1 MAPESF
7 ATTRSESAV
16 QKTPLE
22 TLQTTSFGY
31 IVARCLHA
39 VADFGV
45 ADALDESPQSPEEL
59 ATAVGVD
66 PGALG
71 RILRLLSAHGV
82 FEHQAG
88 RYQHSPASRLLRTDH
103 PQSQRA
109 FLRMNGLPIFWTCY
123 ADLHHSL
130 RTGLPVAP
138 KVVPEGFW
146 KYFGEN
152 PEEARLFD
160 EAMTAKAQAQIS
172 NIVRS
177 YDFSSFGVIAD
188 IGGGR
193 GHLIQAV
200 LAANPKAKGVLF
212 DLPHVIEKAA
222 GTVSDR
228 LRLQPG
234 SFFTDDLPVCDAYIL
249 MDIIHDWN
257 DEDSAKILKNL
268 RRAARP
274 GAELLLIEA
283 IVPDDSNPSF
293 AKLVDVHM
301 LVLLGG
307 RQRTQREH
315 VEFLA
320 KADFR
325 LQREI
330 AVGGDFSILE
340 AVAV

>member
-1 MAPESF
+1 MAPDSF
-7 ATTRSESAV
+7 ATARTESAAP
-16 QKTPLE
+16 KTPVE
-22 TLQTTSFGY
+22 TLHSASFGN

-45 ADALDESPQSPEEL
+45 ADALGETSRSSEEL

-66 PGALG
+66 SGALG
-71 RILRLLSAHGV
+71 RMLRLLSAHGV
-82 FEHQAG
+82 FEQEGG
-88 RYQHSPASRLLRTDH
+88 RYRHSPASRLLRSDH

-109 FLRMNGLPIFWTCY
+109 FVRMNGLPIFWTCY
-123 ADLHHSL
+123 TYLHHSL
-130 RTGLPVAP
+130 RTGLPAAP

-146 KYFGEN
+146 KYFAEN
-152 PEEARLFD
+152 PEEAHLFD
-160 EAMTAKAQAQIS
+160 QAMTSKAQGQIS
-172 NIVRS
+172 NVVKS

-193 GHLIQAV
+193 GHLIEAV

-212 DLPHVIEKAA
+212 DLPHVVEKAA
-222 GTVSDR
+222 DAASDR

-234 SFFTDDLPVCDAYIL
+234 SFFNDDLPVCDAYIL
-249 MDIIHDWN
+249 MDVIHDWN

-274 GAELLLIEA
+274 GAKLLLIEA
-283 IVPDDSNPSF
+283 IIPDDSNPGF
-293 AKLVDVHM
+293 AKIVDVHM

-307 RQRTQREH
+307 RQRSQREH
-315 VEFLA
+315 AEFLA

-330 AVGGDFSILE
+330 EVGGDFSILE

>member
-1 MAPESF
+1 MAPHSS
-7 ATTRSESAV
+7 ARTESAV

-22 TLQTTSFGY
+22 ALQSVSFGY

-39 VADFGV
+39 AADFGV
-45 ADALDESPQSPEEL
+45 ADALDETSRSPEEL
-59 ATAVGVD
+59 ARAVGAD
-66 PGALG
+66 PGALA
-71 RILRLLSAHGV
+71 RILRLLSAHGI
-82 FEHQAG
+82 FEHQGG
-88 RYQHSPASRLLRTDH
+88 RYRHSPASRLLRTDH

-123 ADLHHSL
+123 TDLHHSL
-130 RTGLPVAP
+130 RTGLPAAP

-146 KYFGEN
+146 KYLGEH

-160 EAMTAKAQAQIS
+160 EAMTGKAQAQIS
-172 NIVRS
+172 KIVRS

-200 LAANPKAKGVLF
+200 LAANPKAKGILF

-222 GTVSDR
+222 DAASDR

-234 SFFTDDLPVCDAYIL
+234 SFFTDDLPACDAYIM

-257 DEDSAKILKNL
+257 DEDSARILKNL
-268 RRAARP
+268 RRGARP
-274 GAELLLIEA
+274 GAKLLLIEA
-283 IVPDDSNPSF
+283 IIPDDPTPSF

-307 RQRTQREH
+307 RQRTRREH
-315 VEFLA
+315 AEFLA
-320 KADFR
+320 RADFR

-330 AVGGDFSILE
+330 GVGGDFSILE

>member
-1 MAPESF
+1 M
-7 ATTRSESAV
+7 
-16 QKTPLE
+16 E
-22 TLQTTSFGY
+22 TLQGIDFGY
-31 IVARCLHA
+31 ITARCLHA

-45 ADALDESPQSPEEL
+45 ADALDEASRSPEEL
-59 ATAVGVD
+59 AKAIGVD
-66 PGALG
+66 AGALG

-82 FEHQAG
+82 FEHQGG
-88 RYQHSPASRLLRTDH
+88 RYRHSPASRLLRTDH
-103 PQSQRA
+103 PQSLRA
-109 FLRMNGLPIFWTCY
+109 FVRMNGLPIFWTCY
-123 ADLHHSL
+123 TDLHHSL
-130 RTGLPVAP
+130 RTGLPSAP
-138 KVVPEGFW
+138 KVLPEGFW
-146 KYFGEN
+146 KYFAEN

-160 EAMTAKAQAQIS
+160 QAMTGKAQVQIS
-172 NIVRS
+172 NVVKS
-177 YDFSSFGVIAD
+177 YDFSGFGVIGD
-188 IGGGR
+188 IGGGH
-193 GHLIQAV
+193 GHLIRAV

-222 GTVSDR
+222 DTAVDR
-228 LRLQPG
+228 MRLQPG
-234 SFFTDDLPVCDAYIL
+234 SFFSDDLPVCDAYIM

-274 GAELLLIEA
+274 GAKLLLIEA
-283 IVPDDSNPSF
+283 IVPDDPNPSF
-293 AKLVDVHM
+293 AKSVDVHM

-315 VEFLA
+315 AEFLA

-330 AVGGDFSILE
+330 KVGGDYSILE

>member
-1 MAPESF
+1 M
-7 ATTRSESAV
+7 
-16 QKTPLE
+16 
-22 TLQTTSFGY
+22 
-31 IVARCLHA
+31 
-39 VADFGV
+39 
-45 ADALDESPQSPEEL
+45 
-59 ATAVGVD
+59 
-66 PGALG
+66 
-71 RILRLLSAHGV
+71 
-82 FEHQAG
+82 
-88 RYQHSPASRLLRTDH
+88 
-103 PQSQRA
+103 
-109 FLRMNGLPIFWTCY
+109 
-123 ADLHHSL
+123 
-130 RTGLPVAP
+130 
-138 KVVPEGFW
+138 
-146 KYFGEN
+146 
-152 PEEARLFD
+152 
-160 EAMTAKAQAQIS
+160 
-172 NIVRS
+172 
-177 YDFSSFGVIAD
+177 
-188 IGGGR
+188 
-193 GHLIQAV
+193 
-200 LAANPKAKGVLF
+200 
-212 DLPHVIEKAA
+212 
-222 GTVSDR
+222 
-228 LRLQPG
+228 RLQPG